1 MMIGGYT
8 QLSLLAGVVF
18 SSVSWAQVAIP
29 AAAPV
34 SSQPVAPSDSLGR
47 ETPRGT
53 VLGFLYASR
62 KGDYE
67 TARRYLNA
75 PRGGAGADTLAH
87 QLSAVLDRRLPA
99 RLYEVSS
106 RPERSLYF
114 PDRPDVDLVGTIAT
128 PDGTV
133 DIVEQRVDRGKN
145 GVVWLFSKET
155 LDAIP
160 GLYKKVDLVVVRD

>member
-1 MMIGGYT
+1 MMIGRYT
-8 QLSLLAGVVF
+8 QLSLLASVVF
-18 SSVSWAQVAIP
+18 CSVSWAQVAIP

-67 TARRYLNA
+67 TARRYLN
-75 PRGGAGADTLAH
+75 
-87 QLSAVLDRRLPA
+87 
-99 RLYEVSS
+99 
-106 RPERSLYF
+106 
-114 PDRPDVDLVGTIAT
+114 RPDVDLVGTIAT

-133 DIVEQRVDRGKN
+133 DIVVQRVDRGKN

-160 GLYKKVDLVVVRD
+160 GLY

>member
-1 MMIGGYT
+1 MMIGRYT

-106 RPERSLYF
+106 RPEGSLYY

-133 DIVEQRVDRGKN
+133 DIVN
-145 GVVWLFSKET
+145 
-155 LDAIP
+155 P
-160 GLYKKVDLVVVRD
+160 GRNSWPL